1 MTKINSA
8 KELRQY
14 TGKIYKSDNDDVFK
28 EEIKKLYNG
37 KQYDIK
43 TALKISRF
51 KQLSKGDTNL
61 NYWLAL
67 TVSSI
72 IAATATSTE
81 IAENLKDTSSI
92 PMVSLS
98 AALCLIAILFVL
110 ALVYTIVFKKK
121 YIEWYNYEMEIII
134 KSINKQSYPLL
145 IEKGDRKKLIFNLI
159 RDCFWGTVFGI
170 VATYI
175 ATYN

>member
-8 KELRQY
+8 KELSQY

-81 IAENLKDTSSI
+81 IAENLKI
-92 PMVSLS
+92 LPLS
-98 AALCLIAILFVL
+98 P
-110 ALVYTIVFKKK
+110 
-121 YIEWYNYEMEIII
+121 WYPCRQHY
-134 KSINKQSYPLL
+134 
-145 IEKGDRKKLIFNLI
+145 
-159 RDCFWGTVFGI
+159 V
-170 VATYI
+170 
-175 ATYN
+175 